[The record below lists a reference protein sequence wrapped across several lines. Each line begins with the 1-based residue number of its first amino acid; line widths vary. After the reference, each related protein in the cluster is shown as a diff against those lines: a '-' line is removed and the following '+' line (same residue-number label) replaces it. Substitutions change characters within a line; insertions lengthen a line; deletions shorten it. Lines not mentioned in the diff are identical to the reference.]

1 MSSQRRYFLYIPLFL
16 TACAVAGGLF
26 GPGTGTVSAASQA
39 SDHNASITS
48 DADLKASIESFTK
61 VYDIVDQN
69 YSDKLSSDKAIYKGA
84 IPGMLRTLDP
94 HSNFFDPKEFAGLRE
109 EQHGM
114 YYGIGMLIGAQPRTG
129 KPMVIHPFGGTPA
142 YKAGIRPGD
151 MLLEVNDK
159 RVDSLNTTEVAEMLK
174 GPKGTKVQ
182 VVVNREGAAKPITFN
197 LIRDEIPRNSV
208 DTAFW
213 VKPGIAYMR
222 IQSFTETTSHE
233 VEDNLEAARRTE
245 H

>member
-1 MSSQRRYFLYIPLFL
+1 M
-16 TACAVAGGLF
+16 
-26 GPGTGTVSAASQA
+26 
-39 SDHNASITS
+39 
-48 DADLKASIESFTK
+48 
-61 VYDIVDQN
+61 
-69 YSDKLSSDKAIYKGA
+69 
-84 IPGMLRTLDP
+84 
-94 HSNFFDPKEFAGLRE
+94 RE

-114 YYGIGMLIGAQPRTG
+114 YYGIGMSIGAQPRTG
-129 KPMVIHPFGGTPA
+129 KPMVIHSFGGTPA

-151 MLLEVNDK
+151 MLVEVNDK
-159 RVDSLNTTEVAEMLK
+159 RVDTLNTTEVAETLK

-222 IQSFTETTSHE
+222 IQSLTETTSHE
-233 VEDNLEAARRTE
+233 VEDNLKQLGEQVPIGPPPPARERSRRRRRAGGGTADQRDTAIHPGYGFLAENPAFARQVCRGPDLGGPAA
-245 H
+245 